1 MRVSSKKAKGR
12 ALQQLV
18 RNLFREQFN
27 GILEN
32 GDIESRQM
40 GGAGEDICLSP
51 SAKKLIPFDIECKN
65 QENISIWSAIEQAE
79 NNSTSDRI
87 PMVVFKK
94 NRKQPYVIVSLD
106 NFMGLIYKKDEQ
118 ENK

>member
-12 ALQQLV
+12 VLQQLV

-27 GILEN
+27 GVLEN

-106 NFMGLIYKKDEQ
+106 NFMKLVYGKE
-118 ENK
+118 ENNV